1 MRYKILTLALLLCGV
16 GAAFFFLKKKQ
27 SPLLYSEMPKDFGIE
42 YDPSESLKMEEE
54 GDEASENPEE
64 RLQYELSQLVDPKTG
79 VLPAG
84 IREKELA
91 FALKIAETENLSP
104 AGAAAGGEFATATA
118 PVSPFTSAGPYNVGG
133 RTRALAIDKANE
145 NIILAGGVS
154 GGVWK
159 TTNQGASWKRTTAL
173 IQHPAITDI
182 VQDRRN
188 GKTNEWYYST
198 GELRGN
204 SASAT
209 GAFYQG
215 NGIYKSTN
223 NGDSWTLL
231 TPTAIRGTSGT
242 DVITHL
248 TRQSRFTIT
257 DDLAIDFSN
266 NTGTEI
272 YAAGA
277 SRIIRST
284 DGFKTFRIVLGSAN
298 RGPNQCAVAVTSKGK
313 VFATISNSRSNGN
326 SRNVEEGV
334 FMSEDG
340 QTWKNID
347 PPTLNTRFPRMAIGI
362 DASNEDHLYFVTD
375 KQLFSFNDRTDKWTE
390 LTANLRESK
399 DVGEGFHAQRGYNLM
414 VAVHPDPYI
423 KDTIVY
429 VGGTNLLRSVKGFTN
444 DEATH
449 QIGGY
454 KADGNPVSHPLYT
467 NHHPDL
473 HATVFFDSDP
483 DKMLSGSDGGVHITQ
498 NNRAKNAT
506 KPETPVTWKSLN
518 NGYLTS
524 QFYHASIHNYDIGEP
539 RIIGGLQDNGSW
551 YTFKGKKESWQQ
563 VFGGDGAYSAITYNS
578 MFVSAQKGIIL
589 RYRITTEN
597 GRRVWRSTTISPAKT
612 GKDSPFLFINP
623 FVYNPV
629 QQDQLVVGARGK
641 IFITND
647 VRENPREGDWLELS
661 GSVGFNDNISALA
674 ISTQPE
680 GVLYFGTRNGGLFK
694 IKSTKRANKNTK
706 ITALNTQGM
715 PRGNVSS
722 IAVDPLNAN
731 RVFVAFSNYN
741 VVSLWMSENGGASWS
756 SVSGTLEENPNG
768 SGAGPSVRAIAVMPD
783 GNGGYYYFA
792 GTSVGLFMTKELNGD
807 RTVWAQQAKNSIGN
821 IVIGNISVRPVD
833 GVVVISTHANGVF
846 NGKYAVGVNPHI
858 HYAFLENKKKAVL
871 KGNNSFDTKNRLAYR
886 WFKDGKQFT
895 AWEDKKREIT
905 VTQSG
910 KYQLELATEATNLKI
925 IAKSNIINLVLGDVG
940 QPNPP
945 SSDGISLSTA
955 LLAFDETGIHK
966 KSKLTFSIFNN
977 RNTPLEVRN
986 ITYPP
991 GFTGSWSSGA
1001 ILANDSQPVEVTFSP
1016 TEVKNYS
1023 GTIAVTSNATASTPK
1038 AWQAGGTGTSGRIDL
1053 EVTGKGILVTAIEP
1067 DRVAE
1072 SGKEVFPGLSVFPN
1086 PAKDVLHIKLP
1097 NQTKPID
1104 IQLVDANGK
1113 SVYKGKSAVGSQL
1126 SLDVSGY
1133 KSGVYV
1139 LVLRSDSKV
1148 VKRKVMIRP

>member
-1 MRYKILTLALLLCGV
+1 MKYKILSLVLLLCGV
-16 GAAFFFLKKKQ
+16 SAAFFFLKNKQ
-27 SPLLYSEMPKDFGIE
+27 RPLLYSELPKDFGIE

-64 RLQYELSQLVDPKTG
+64 RLQYELSQLVDPETG
-79 VLPAG
+79 VLPAD

-118 PVSPFTSAGPYNVGG
+118 PISPFTSAGPYNVGG
-133 RTRALAIDKANE
+133 RTRAVAIDKANE

-159 TTNQGASWKRTTAL
+159 TTDQGASWKRTTSL

-188 GKTNEWYYST
+188 SKTNEWYYST
-198 GELRGN
+198 GELTGN
-204 SASAT
+204 SASLP
-209 GAFYQG
+209 GSFYQG

-231 TPTAIRGTSGT
+231 KPTAVSGTSGT
-242 DVITHL
+242 DVIT
-248 TRQSRFTIT
+248 RIGRFTLI

-266 NTGTEI
+266 NAGTEI

-277 SRIIRST
+277 SRIVRST
-284 DGFKTFRIVLGSAN
+284 DGFKTFNTVLGAKN
-298 RGPNQCAVAVTSKGK
+298 NQYANQCAVAVTSKGK
-313 VFATISNSRSNGN
+313 VFATIGKSRSNGN
-326 SRNVEEGV
+326 SPDVEEGV
-334 FMSEDG
+334 FMSDDG

-414 VAVHPDPYI
+414 VAVHPDPNI

-454 KADGNPVSHPLYT
+454 KPDGIPISHPLYP

-473 HATVFFDSDP
+473 HATVFFDADP

-498 NNRAKNAT
+498 NNRAKNALT
-506 KPETPVTWKSLN
+506 PKTPVTWKSLN

-551 YTFKGKKESWQQ
+551 YTFKGKKEPWQQ
-563 VFGGDGAYSAITYNS
+563 VFGGDGAYSGITYNS
-578 MFVSAQKGIIL
+578 MFVSAQKGIL
-589 RYRITTEN
+589 YRYFLNTEKK
-597 GRRVWRSTTISPAKT
+597 WTATTISPAKT
-612 GKDSPFLFINP
+612 GKDSDFLFINP
-623 FVYNPV
+623 FIYNPV
-629 QQDQLVVGARGK
+629 QQDQLVVGAKGK
-641 IFITND
+641 LFITND

-661 GSVGFNDNISALA
+661 GPAGFNDYVSALA
-674 ISTQPE
+674 FSTQTE

-694 IKSTKRANKNTK
+694 INNTKRANKNTK
-706 ITALNTQGM
+706 ITALNTRKM
-715 PRGNVSS
+715 PSGNVSG

-756 SVSGTLEENPNG
+756 SISGTLEENADG

-783 GNGGYYYFA
+783 GNGGHYYFA

-807 RTVWAQQAKNSIGN
+807 RTVWTQQAKNSIGN
-821 IVIGNISVRPVD
+821 IVIGNISLRPVE
-833 GVVVISTHANGVF
+833 GVVIVSTHANGVF
-846 NGKYAVGVNPHI
+846 KGKYAVGVNPHI

-871 KGNNSFDTKNRLAYR
+871 KGNLSFDAKNRLAYR
-886 WFKDGKQFT
+886 WFKDGKIF
-895 AWEDKKREIT
+895 APWKDIKREIT
-905 VTQSG
+905 VSQSG

-925 IAKSNIINLVLGDVG
+925 IAKSNIINLVLGNIAE
-940 QPNPP
+940 PKPP
-945 SSDGISLSTA
+945 SSDGISLSTP

-977 RNTPLEVRN
+977 RSTPLEVRN

-1023 GTIAVTSNATASTPK
+1023 GTIVVTSNATASAPK
-1038 AWQAGGTGTSGRIDL
+1038 AWQAGGTGTSGKNTL
-1053 EVTGKGILVTAIEP
+1053 QVTGKGILVTGIEP
-1067 DRVAE
+1067 N
-1072 SGKEVFPGLSVFPN
+1072 EVFAGLSIFPN

-1097 NQTKPID
+1097 NQTKPVN
-1104 IQLVDANGK
+1104 IQLIDANGK
-1113 SVYKGKSAVGSQL
+1113 PVYESKSTVGNQL

-1139 LVLRSDSKV
+1139 LVLRGGGSKV
-1148 VKRKVMIRP
+1148 VKRKIVIRR

>member
-1 MRYKILTLALLLCGV
+1 MRYKILSLLLLLCGV

-27 SPLLYSEMPKDFGIE
+27 SPLLYSEMPKDFSIE
-42 YDPSESLKMEEE
+42 YDPSETLKMKE

-79 VLPAG
+79 VLPAD

-91 FALKIAETENLSP
+91 FALKIAETESLSP
-104 AGAAAGGEFATATA
+104 AGAAAGSAATAL
-118 PVSPFTSAGPYNVGG
+118 VSPFTSAGPYNVGG

-173 IQHPAITDI
+173 VQHPAITDI
-182 VQDRRN
+182 VQDRRS

-223 NGDSWTLL
+223 NGDSWALL

-248 TRQSRFTIT
+248 TRQSRFTLI
-257 DDLAIDFSN
+257 DDLAIDLSN

-313 VFATISNSRSNGN
+313 VFATIGNSRSNGN
-326 SRNVEEGV
+326 SPDVEEGV
-334 FMSEDG
+334 FMSDDG

-390 LTANLRESK
+390 LSTNLRVSS
-399 DVGEGFHAQRGYNLM
+399 DAGEGFNAQRGYNLM
-414 VAVHPDPYI
+414 VAVHPDPNI

-454 KADGNPVSHPLYT
+454 KPDGNPISHPLYPD
-467 NHHPDL
+467 HHPDL
-473 HATVFFDSDP
+473 HATVFFNSDP

-498 NNRAKNAT
+498 NNRAKNALT
-506 KPETPVTWKSLN
+506 PETPVTWKSLN

-551 YTFKGKKESWQQ
+551 YTFKGKSEPWQR
-563 VFGGDGAYSAITYNS
+563 VFGGDGAYSGLTYNS
-578 MFVSAQKGIIL
+578 MFVSAQRGIL
-589 RYRITTEN
+589 YRYHITTEN
-597 GRRVWRSTTISPAKT
+597 GSRAWRGIPISPAKT

-623 FVYNPV
+623 FIYNPV

-647 VRENPREGDWLELS
+647 VRKNPREGDWLELS
-661 GSVGFNDNISALA
+661 DPAGFNNYVSALA
-674 ISTQPE
+674 FSTQPE

-694 IKSTKRANKNTK
+694 IKNTKRANQNTK
-706 ITALNTQGM
+706 ITALNTRGM
-715 PRGNVSS
+715 PSGNVSG
-722 IAVDPLNAN
+722 IAVDPRNAN

-756 SVSGTLEENPNG
+756 SVSGTLEENANG

-783 GNGGYYYFA
+783 GNGGHYYFV

-807 RTVWAQQAKNSIGN
+807 RTVWTQQAKNTIGN

-846 NGKYAVGVNPHI
+846 KGKYAVGVNPHI
-858 HYAFLENKKKAVL
+858 HYAFLENKKKAKL
-871 KGNNSFDTKNRLAYR
+871 TGNNSFDPKNRLAYR
-886 WFKDGKQFT
+886 WFKDGKEFV
-895 AWEDKKREIT
+895 AWKEKKREIT

-910 KYQLELATEATNLKI
+910 KYQLELATEATNLRVVK
-925 IAKSNIINLVLGDVG
+925 KSNIINVVLGDVKE
-940 QPNPP
+940 PKPP
-945 SSDGISLSTA
+945 SSDGISLSTP

-966 KSKLTFSIFNN
+966 KSSLTFSIFNN
-977 RNTPLEVRN
+977 SSTALRVNK
-986 ITYPP
+986 ISYPE
-991 GFTGSWSSGA
+991 GFTGSWSGGD

-1023 GTIAVTSNATASTPK
+1023 GTIAVNSDAK
-1038 AWQAGGTGTSGRIDL
+1038 SGSITLD
-1053 EVTGKGILVTAIEP
+1053 VTGKGILVTGLEP
-1067 DRVAE
+1067 EA
-1072 SGKEVFPGLSVFPN
+1072 VFPGLSVFPN

-1097 NQTKPID
+1097 NQTKPVD
-1104 IQLVDANGK
+1104 IQLFDANGK
-1113 SVYKGKSAVGSQL
+1113 PVYESKSAVGSQL

-1139 LVLRSDSKV
+1139 LVLESGSKV
-1148 VKRKVMIRP
+1148 VKRKIVISQ

>member
-1 MRYKILTLALLLCGV
+1 MRYKILSLLLLLCGV
-16 GAAFFFLKKKQ
+16 GATFFFLKKKQ
-27 SPLLYSEMPKDFGIE
+27 SPLLYSEMPKNFGIE
-42 YDPSESLKMEEE
+42 YDPSETPKMEEEEEE

-64 RLQYELSQLVDPKTG
+64 RLEYELSQLVDPKTG
-79 VLPAG
+79 VLPAD

-104 AGAAAGGEFATATA
+104 AGAAAGGEFGSATATA
-118 PVSPFTSAGPYNVGG
+118 PLSPFTSAGPYNVGG
-133 RTRALAIDKANE
+133 RTRAVAIDKANE

-198 GELRGN
+198 GEIRGN
-204 SASAT
+204 SASAP

-248 TRQSRFTIT
+248 TRQSRFTLI

-266 NTGTEI
+266 NAGTEI

-313 VFATISNSRSNGN
+313 VFATIGNSRSNG
-326 SRNVEEGV
+326 SSSSVQEGV
-334 FMSEDG
+334 FMSDDG
-340 QTWKNID
+340 QIWKNID
-347 PPTLNTRFPRMAIGI
+347 PPTLNARFPRMVIGI
-362 DASNEDHLYFVTD
+362 DPSNEDHLYFVTD

-390 LTANLRESK
+390 LTANLRVSS
-399 DVGEGFHAQRGYNLM
+399 DAGEGFNAQRGYNLM
-414 VAVHPDPYI
+414 VAVHPDPNI

-454 KADGNPVSHPLYT
+454 KADGIPISHPLYP

-473 HATVFFDSDP
+473 HATVFFNSDP
-483 DKMLSGSDGGVHITQ
+483 DKMISGSDGGVHITQ
-498 NNRAKNAT
+498 NNRAKNAST
-506 KPETPVTWKSLN
+506 PETPVTWKSLN

-551 YTFKGKKESWQQ
+551 YTFKGKSEPWQQ
-563 VFGGDGAYSAITYNS
+563 VFGGDGAYSGITYNS
-578 MFVSAQKGIIL
+578 MFVSAQKGLIL
-589 RYRITTEN
+589 RFHLTTEN
-597 GRRVWRSTTISPAKT
+597 GRNVWAAANISPAKT
-612 GKDSPFLFINP
+612 GKDSDFLFINP
-623 FVYNPV
+623 FIYNPV
-629 QQDQLVVGARGK
+629 QQDQLVVGAKGK

-647 VRENPREGDWLELS
+647 VRKNPRQGDWLELS
-661 GSVGFNDNISALA
+661 SPAGFNDYISALA

-694 IKSTKRANKNTK
+694 INNTKRAHKNTK
-706 ITALNTQGM
+706 ITTLNIRGM
-715 PRGNVSS
+715 PSGNVSS
-722 IAVDPLNAN
+722 IAIDPRNAN

-756 SVSGTLEENPNG
+756 SISGTLEEKPNG

-792 GTSVGLFMTKELNGD
+792 GTSVGLFMTKALNGD
-807 RTVWAQQAKNSIGN
+807 RTVWTQQAKNTIGN

-833 GVVVISTHANGVF
+833 GVVMVSTHANGVF
-846 NGKYAVGVNPHI
+846 KGKYAVGVNPHI
-858 HYAFLENKKKAVL
+858 HYAFLENKRKAVI
-871 KGNNSFDTKNRLAYR
+871 KGNNSFDPKNRVAYR
-886 WFKDGKQFT
+886 WLKDGKEF
-895 AWEDKKREIT
+895 AARRDKKREIT
-905 VTQSG
+905 VTESG
-910 KYQLELATEATNLKI
+910 KYQLELATEATELKRV
-925 IAKSNIINLVLGDVG
+925 AKSNIINLVLGES
-940 QPNPP
+940 QPPPP
-945 SSDGISLSTA
+945 SSDGFFLSTP

-966 KSKLTFSIFNN
+966 KASLTFSIFNN
-977 RNTPLEVRN
+977 SSTPVKVSN
-986 ITYPP
+986 ITYPA
-991 GFTGSWSSGA
+991 GFTGNWSSGD
-1001 ILANDSQPVEVTFSP
+1001 ILANDSQPVMVTFSP

-1023 GTIAVTSNATASTPK
+1023 GTIAVTSDATAS
-1038 AWQAGGTGTSGRIDL
+1038 GGTGTSGKNTL
-1053 EVTGKGILVTAIEP
+1053 QVTGKGILVTAIEP
-1067 DRVAE
+1067 E
-1072 SGKEVFPGLSVFPN
+1072 EVFPGLSIFPN

-1097 NQTKPID
+1097 NQTKPVD

-1113 SVYKGKSAVGSQL
+1113 PVYESKSAVGSRL

-1139 LVLRSDSKV
+1139 LVLESGSKV
-1148 VKRKVMIRP
+1148 VKRKIVIRP